1 MTTSYPTTL
10 DTSGGTLRTDILS
23 TTDMDD
29 SGFEHDLLHV
39 NVHGAVIALETKLG
53 IGASPALTAAANA
66 ILVANGSGSSTW
78 AVTAITNDTS
88 GNAATATV
96 LATARTI
103 GGVSFDGSG
112 NISLPGVDTAG
123 TQDTSGNATTA
134 TSATTAGSATTA
146 ATVTTAAQ
154 PAITSVGSLTA
165 LTVSGAITVTGNVD
179 GRDVAADGT
188 KLDGI
193 ESAATADQTLSDI
206 KALGFAKVTVSA
218 GAPAGPATGDI
229 WIDT

>member
-1 MTTSYPTTL
+1 MTTAYPNAL
-10 DTSGGTLRTDILS
+10 DTGGGTLRTDILS

-29 SGFEHDLLHV
+29 TGFEHDLLHV
-39 NVHGAVIALETKLG
+39 NVHGAVLALETKLG
-53 IGASPALTAAANA
+53 IGSSAASAAAANA
-66 ILVANGSGSSTW
+66 ILVANGSGTSTW

-88 GNAATATV
+88 GNAATATA

-103 GGVSFDGSG
+103 GGVSFDGTG
-112 NISLPGVDTAG
+112 NISLPGVDAAG
-123 TQDTSGNATTA
+123 TQDTSGNAATATSA
-134 TSATTAGSATTA
+134 TSATTAG
-146 ATVTTAAQ
+146 TVTTAAQ

-193 ESAATADQTLSDI
+193 EAAATADQSYADI
-206 KALGFAKVTVSA
+206 NGLGFAKVTIASTAPSA
-218 GAPAGPATGDI
+218 GAAGEI
-229 WIDT
+229 WIDTSS

>member
-1 MTTSYPTTL
+1 MTTAYPNAL
-10 DTSGGTLRTDILS
+10 DTGGGTLRTDILS

-29 SGFEHDLLHV
+29 TGFEHDLLHV
-39 NVHGAVIALETKLG
+39 NVHGAVLALETKLG
-53 IGASPALTAAANA
+53 IGSSAASAAAANA
-66 ILVANGSGSSTW
+66 ILVANGSGTSTW

-88 GNAATATV
+88 GNAATATA

-103 GGVSFDGSG
+103 GGVSFDGTG
-112 NISLPGVDTAG
+112 NISLPGVDAAG

-134 TSATTAGSATTA
+134 TSATSATTA
-146 ATVTTAAQ
+146 GTVTTAAQ

-193 ESAATADQTLSDI
+193 EAAATADQSYADI
-206 KALGFAKVTVSA
+206 NGLGFAKVTIASTAPSA
-218 GAPAGPATGDI
+218 GAAGEI
-229 WIDT
+229 WIDTSS

>member
-1 MTTSYPTTL
+1 MTTAYPNAL
-10 DTSGGTLRTDILS
+10 DTGGGTLRTDILS

-29 SGFEHDLLHV
+29 TGFEHDLLHV
-39 NVHGAVIALETKLG
+39 NVHGAVLALETKLG
-53 IGASPALTAAANA
+53 IGSSAASAAAANA
-66 ILVANGSGSSTW
+66 ILVANGSGTSTW

-88 GNAATATV
+88 GNAATATA

-103 GGVSFDGSG
+103 GGVSFDGTG
-112 NISLPGVDTAG
+112 NISLPGVDAAG

-134 TSATTAGSATTA
+134 TSATSATTA
-146 ATVTTAAQ
+146 GTVTTAAQ

-193 ESAATADQTLSDI
+193 EAAATADQSYADI
-206 KALGFAKVTVSA
+206 NGLGFAKVTIDSTAPSA
-218 GAPAGPATGDI
+218 GAAGEI
-229 WIDT
+229 WIDTSS